1 MSDFEIPNKRPMPDQ
16 STTNDSCAS
25 ECSREMHPEE
35 TFARLQAQTR
45 RHFLRSLTAGVG
57 TMFLGTM
64 ASQYAASVKAAELN
78 TDGTPRLDFRRDPS
92 RPLAALPPEF
102 AARAKRIIYL
112 HMAGAPSQLELFD
125 YKPDLTKLD
134 GQDCPA
140 SFLAGKRFAFISGV
154 PKLLGPQ
161 YPFHQAGK
169 SGLWMSDRFPHLEKH
184 IDDLCFIKS
193 MHTDQFNHAPA
204 QLLVQT
210 GNARLGYPSLGSW
223 VIYGLGTENQNL
235 PGFIVLVSGGK
246 QPDGGKQLWGSGF
259 LPSVYQGVQCRSHG
273 EPVLYLQNPP
283 GVSRSLRR
291 SELDAID
298 EINQQNFA
306 EFGDPETITRIS
318 QYEMAFRMQMD
329 ATDAMDIHKESTA
342 TLANYGS
349 KPDESSFANN
359 CLVARRLA
367 ERGVRFIQLY
377 HWGWDTHGVTAKDA
391 LNIGFADRCRETDQ
405 PIAALLTDLKQRGML
420 EDTLVVWGGEFGRT
434 SMRENRNGQVMQFV
448 GRDHNPS
455 AFTIWMAGGGIKPG
469 TNYGET
475 DAMGYEIA
483 KDPVEIRD
491 LHATMLYTLG
501 FDHRKLNYSFQ
512 GLDQKLTS
520 VKPARVV
527 AEVLA

>member
-1 MSDFEIPNKRPMPDQ
+1 MADTESFDEGVLLPDQ
-16 STTNDSCAS
+16 RSDAGGNEAA
-25 ECSREMHPEE
+25 REMLPEE
-35 TFARLQAQTR
+35 VFARLQAQTR
-45 RHFLRSLTAGVG
+45 RHFLRSLSAGVG
-57 TMFLGTM
+57 AMFLGTL
-64 ASQYAASVKAAELN
+64 AAPYTGSLEAAGLN
-78 TDGTPRLDFRRDPS
+78 IDGTPRLDFKRDPS
-92 RPLAALPPEF
+92 RPLATLPPEF
-102 AARAKRIIYL
+102 RARAKRIVYL

-125 YKPDLTKLD
+125 YKPDLIRLD

-154 PKLLGPQ
+154 PKLLGSQ

-169 SGLWMSDRFPHLEKH
+169 SGQWLSDRLPNLEKH
-184 IDDLCFIKS
+184 IDDLCIIRT
-193 MHTDQFNHAPA
+193 MRTDQFNHAPA

-223 VIYGLGTENQNL
+223 VLYGLGTENQNL

-259 LPSVYQGVQCRSHG
+259 LPSVYQGVQCRSQG
-273 EPVLYLQNPP
+273 EPVLYLQNPA

-291 SELDAID
+291 SEMDVID
-298 EINQQNFA
+298 RINQQSYA
-306 EFGDPETITRIS
+306 EFGNPETITRIS

-329 ATDAMDIHKESTA
+329 ATDALDIHKESAA
-342 TLANYGS
+342 TLAAYGC
-349 KPDESSFANN
+349 KPGEESFANN

-377 HWGWDTHGVTAKDA
+377 HWGWDSHGSSAKEA
-391 LNIGFADRCRETDQ
+391 LNIGFIDRCRETDQ
-405 PIAALLTDLKQRGML
+405 PIGALLTDLKERGML

-434 SMRENRNGQVMQFV
+434 SMRENRGGQVMPFV
-448 GRDHNPS
+448 GRDHNPN
-455 AFTIWMAGGGIKPG
+455 AFTIWMAGGGIRPG
-469 TNYGET
+469 TSHGET
-475 DAMGYEIA
+475 DAMGYEIV

-491 LHATMLYTLG
+491 LHATMLYVLG

-527 AEVLA
+527 PDVLA